1 MARRKEPD
9 QLSRDSTAALRAS
22 MSYGKWKAL
31 QWEAMGRP
39 AYVKPESERQ
49 EQPEP
54 NTVCKYC
61 GKRFYNPTKRYRCF
75 CDEVCR
81 REYQKERVRELR
93 EQSQTLRDE

>member
-9 QLSRDSTAALRAS
+9 QLSKDSTAALKAN

-39 AYVKPESERQ
+39 AYVKEAPKE
-49 EQPEP
+49 PEP

-61 GKRFYNPTKRYRCF
+61 GNRFYNPHKNKKCF
-75 CDEVCR
+75 CDDVCR
-81 REYQKERVRELR
+81 IRYQNVKEREKR
-93 EQSQTLRDE
+93 EQSQNLRDE

>member
-9 QLSRDSTAALRAS
+9 QLSKDSTAALKAN

-39 AYVKPESERQ
+39 VIAPKKPEE
-49 EQPEP
+49 PEP

-61 GKRFYNPTKRYRCF
+61 GERFYNPTKRFRCF
-75 CDEVCR
+75 CDEMCR
-81 REYQKERVRELR
+81 REYQKERVREIR
-93 EQSQTLRDE
+93 EQSQNLRNE

>member
-9 QLSRDSTAALRAS
+9 QLSKDSTAALKAN

-39 AYVKPESERQ
+39 AVAPKEPEE
-49 EQPEP
+49 PEP

-61 GKRFYNPTKRYRCF
+61 GNTFYNPYKNHKCF
-75 CDEVCR
+75 CDDECR
-81 REYQKERVRELR
+81 KEYQKQKVRELR
-93 EQSQTLRDE
+93 GQSQNLRNE